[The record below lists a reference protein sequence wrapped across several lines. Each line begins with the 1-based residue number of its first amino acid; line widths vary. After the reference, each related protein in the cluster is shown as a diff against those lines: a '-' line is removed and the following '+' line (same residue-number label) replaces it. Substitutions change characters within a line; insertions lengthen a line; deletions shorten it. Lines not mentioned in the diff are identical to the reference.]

1 MGAARESERDKRFI
15 FFRDICAAPHTH
27 NYHYLHHDHHHHRY
41 QGRESGERKRE
52 RERERERKD
61 NQPTPAPLL
70 DVVLS
75 EKTSL
80 SRVFFFRKDARTQE
94 TGSGCLQGLRRYCSL
109 GRGDRGI
116 FWKTQAETPQQQQQR
131 VLAAARKKNTLFLSF
146 RFFPLPI
153 SPSLSSSQ
161 PPPSF
166 SQETTLWSGRLLLEL
181 NKTKRK

>member
-1 MGAARESERDKRFI
+1 MGAARERAREIRDS
-15 FFRDICAAPHTH
+15 FFFEISARRRTHTITTTSTTTTTTIDTRGE
-27 NYHYLHHDHHHHRY
+27 N
-41 QGRESGERKRE
+41 RERE

-116 FWKTQAETPQQQQQR
+116 FWKTRAETPQQQQQQR

-166 SQETTLWSGRLLLEL
+166 SHETSLWSGRLILEL